1 MIEQEPATYKITTAW
16 HHWLVHVLRRRLV
29 LNIVSTAVFAAIL
42 YFFVSR
48 FDLVNVW
55 SHIRTQQSAWV
66 LIPMG
71 LSALAYVGHG
81 FRFRALVNTR
91 FVVAWFIVNFGAFAN
106 SALPFRLG
114 DLSRLYVARSY
125 FGIESVRIIAT
136 TIVEKV
142 LDLSVILLFVAAAIL
157 LGYSSVLPAH
167 YAVLGVSLVL
177 FAGAVFLA
185 VKFRHTYHDIARSG
199 AVGVALRLLDAFI
212 AALPFHKAIA
222 ICAFTLAIWGS
233 NLAAAYLTF
242 RFVLPSVDVTIVDS
256 LVLTVVTSLAI
267 AVPGAPAGLGIL
279 EAGVIAYLVQVH
291 GVDPEIALASALIF
305 RGVLILPALAATVV
319 GSIKILASSS
329 VKL

>member
-1 MIEQEPATYKITTAW
+1 MHRSSTAW
-16 HHWLVHVLRRRLV
+16 QHSLVQVLRRRLV
-29 LNIVSTAVFAAIL
+29 LNVVSTAVFAAIL
-42 YFFVSR
+42 YFFFR
-48 FDLVNVW
+48 TFDVVNVW

-66 LIPMG
+66 LVPMG

-81 FRFRALVNTR
+81 FRFRALVGTR
-91 FVVAWFIVNFGAFAN
+91 FVAAWFIVNFGAFAN

-125 FGIESVRIIAT
+125 FGVESVRIIAT

-142 LDLSVILLFVAAAIL
+142 LDLSVVLLFVGAAVV
-157 LGYSSVLPAH
+157 LGYSSVLPGQ
-167 YAVLGVSLVL
+167 YAVLGGCLVL

-185 VKFRHTYHDIARSG
+185 VRFRHSYRDIPRSG
-199 AVGVALRLLDAFI
+199 AIGVALRLLDAFI
-212 AALPFHKAIA
+212 TALPFHKGIA
-222 ICAFTLAIWGS
+222 ICAFTMAIWGS

-242 RFVLPSVDVTIVDS
+242 RFILPSIDVTLVDG

-267 AVPGAPAGLGIL
+267 AVPGAPAGLGIF

-291 GVDPEIALASALIF
+291 RVDPEMALASALIF
-305 RGVLILPALAATVV
+305 RAVLILPAVAATVI

-329 VKL
+329 AKL